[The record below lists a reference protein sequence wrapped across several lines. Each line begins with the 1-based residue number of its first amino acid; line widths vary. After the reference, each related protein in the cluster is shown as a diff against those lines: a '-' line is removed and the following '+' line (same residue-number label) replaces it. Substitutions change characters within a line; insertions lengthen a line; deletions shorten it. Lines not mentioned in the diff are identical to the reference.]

1 MVNKYKHINSIG
13 SSDLEMGSIG
23 YMYNKDLEKVYFV
36 YDLDLEQWEKLT
48 ASSRSR

>member
-1 MVNKYKHINSIG
+1 M

-23 YMYNKDLEKVYFV
+23 YMYNSDLKKVYFV

-48 ASSRSR
+48 IGDLELAAKRRS